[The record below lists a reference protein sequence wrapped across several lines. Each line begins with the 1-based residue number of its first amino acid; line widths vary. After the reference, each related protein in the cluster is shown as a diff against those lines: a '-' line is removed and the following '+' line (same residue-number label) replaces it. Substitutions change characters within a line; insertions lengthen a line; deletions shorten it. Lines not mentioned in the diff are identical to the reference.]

1 MSNQILLFASVS
13 ALALAISGGAQA
25 ADPTSIP
32 TAVSEVLVTA
42 DKVGLLERRPSTT
55 VFGIAKPLIE
65 TPRAASVI
73 TDINIARY
81 GIQTIDQLTTVAP
94 GTFTASFYGVPGT
107 LNIRGTLAENY
118 FEGFKLLTNWGTY
131 STPVGDASRID
142 IVRGPPSPIY
152 GPGFVGGM
160 LNFIPKSASDTGAY
174 LTAASG
180 EVDYTGGS
188 YGKHNVTAQVG
199 IPISA
204 GDVQGG
210 LYGYG
215 EFDDSHSYYWGIHP
229 QHQLGEVS
237 ARFDLPDDWKFAAD
251 LSFFHSTGEVQTPGW
266 NRLTQNLI
274 DNGTYVTGRNTALV
288 NTPGV
293 PYLTPAQA
301 SPTAPFYPFDFN
313 ACGDAGM
320 ACGFFGFYGGPPLAN
335 FVLDS
340 GVGTAKLSPHDV
352 YVSNQ
357 DFSETSTPTV
367 YLGLTKSLPWAD
379 STLKIEAF
387 YNALENR
394 RYVSYGFPAWQRGST
409 YESRATYDFKL
420 ANFDETIRADTLLGV
435 SMRYDYS
442 RNMESFDSGLI
453 ALDRRDLTVGATP
466 TDSLCNPFTIGLTND
481 AGAFGGLN
489 CMGWETDI
497 HTTWFDYGEFFTTDI
512 GLFNKLDVVLGGRL
526 DEYKVNSVDTG
537 ILDFDYLPGV
547 ADHTPL
553 SVSKTVPT
561 YTASVSYKLGWG
573 LMPYATYAHTSA
585 LEFDQISDITT
596 NLLQNGGWVQNSSL
610 EEIGLKFQ
618 ELNGTLVGSLDYYH
632 QTRPKLQ
639 GGGSGVAPT
648 VVNTVGSGTEL
659 EIRWVATPNFSFTFA
674 GNMQH
679 TTVKGPDHSFA
690 YLPAATVCGNN
701 IACLTNT
708 YGGQFITFD
717 FSSVRPG
724 NYEYMAIPHGVASLY
739 GNYVSDE
746 YSWGKVGLTAGFQHT
761 SFTSGTVPG
770 AVIYPAYY
778 VANVSAFYQHKNFEL
793 DLNINNLFDKLY
805 FTPDADTYL
814 NMGALPSVGREL
826 FLTLKGRF

>member
-1 MSNQILLFASVS
+1 MSRQVLLLAGLSG
-13 ALALAISGGAQA
+13 LALAICGAARA
-25 ADPTSIP
+25 ADPTPP
-32 TAVSEVLVTA
+32 TTTTTTVSEIVVTA

-55 VFGIAKPLIE
+55 VFGLSKPLIE

-73 TDINIARY
+73 TDTNIQRY

-94 GTFTASFYGVPGT
+94 GTFTASFYGVAGT
-107 LNIRGTLAENY
+107 LNIRGTLAETY
-118 FEGFKLLTNWGTY
+118 FEGFKLLTNWGTFT
-131 STPVGDASRID
+131 TPVGDASRID

-160 LNFIPKSASDTGAY
+160 LNFIPKSASESGAY
-174 LTAASG
+174 LTAATG

-188 YGKHNVTAQVG
+188 YGKHNVT
-199 IPISA
+199 
-204 GDVQGG
+204 VQGG
-210 LYGYG
+210 VPVNAGALDGGIYGYG
-215 EFDDSHSYYWGIHP
+215 EFDDSHSFYWGIHP
-229 QHQLGEVS
+229 QHQMGEVS

-251 LSFFHSTGEVQTPGW
+251 LSYYHSTGDVQTPGW

-274 DNGTYVTGRNTALV
+274 DNQIYVTGRNTALT

-301 SPTAPFYPFDFN
+301 SPTAPGYPFDFN
-313 ACGDAGM
+313 ACGDAGL
-320 ACGFFGFYGGPPLAN
+320 ACGFFGFYGGPPQSN
-335 FVLDS
+335 FPLDT

-352 YVSNQ
+352 YISSQ

-367 YLGLTKSLPWAD
+367 YVGLTKSLPWAD

-394 RYVSYGFPAWQRGST
+394 RYVSYGFPAWERGST
-409 YESRATYDFKL
+409 YEGRATYNFKL
-420 ANFDETIRADTLLGV
+420 ADADETIKADTIVGV

-481 AGAFGGLN
+481 AIPAN
-489 CMGWETDI
+489 CMGWETDV
-497 HTTWFDYGEFFTTDI
+497 HTTWFDYGQFFTTDVS
-512 GLFNKLDVVLGGRL
+512 LFKKLDVVLGGRL

-537 ILDFDYLPGV
+537 ILDFDYLPGTP
-547 ADHTPL
+547 DHTPL

-561 YTASVSYKLGWG
+561 YTASVTYKLGWG
-573 LMPYATYAHTSA
+573 LMPYATYARSAA

-596 NLLQNGGWVQNSSL
+596 NLLQNGGWIQNSSL
-610 EEIGLKFQ
+610 EEVGLKFQ

-632 QTRPKLQ
+632 QTRPQLQ
-639 GGGSGVAPT
+639 GGGTGVAPT
-648 VVNTVGSGTEL
+648 VVDTVGAGTEL
-659 EIRWVATPNFSFTFA
+659 EIRWVATKNYSFTFA

-679 TTVKGPDHSFA
+679 TVVIGPDQSFQ
-690 YLPAATVCGNN
+690 YLPAATACGANMT
-701 IACLTNT
+701 CLVDT
-708 YGGQFITFD
+708 YGGQFITFN
-717 FSSVRPG
+717 FSTVRPG
-724 NYEYMAIPHGVASLY
+724 SYAYTAIPHGVVSLY

-746 YSWGKVGLTAGFQHT
+746 HDWGKVGLTAGVQHT

-778 VANVSAFYQHKNFEL
+778 VANLSAFYQHKNFEV
-793 DLNINNLFDKLY
+793 DLNIDNLFNKLY

-814 NMGALPSVGREL
+814 NMGALPSVGRE
-826 FLTLKGRF
+826 FFVTLKGRF